1 MGKKTND
8 SPKRL
13 LNFGFSYNCVFAAVF
28 FLSLFCLLVAIGLSF
43 IASPNEMQK
52 DLFKYLCVGWQ
63 SGFGAILGLI
73 GGKII
78 N

>member
-1 MGKKTND
+1 MSKNSND

-13 LNFGFSYNCVFAAVF
+13 LNFGFSFNCVFAAVF
-28 FLSLFCLLVAIGLSF
+28 FLSFFCLVMAIVLSF
-43 IASPNEMQK
+43 IDPPNEMQK

-78 N
+78 K